1 MSGTVLSIIKVI
13 LFVSLFITKFGLGLS
28 VVPGDLRFFR
38 ERRGLMVRSILTVVF
53 LVPIAYVLLIL
64 LFRPDPAMAVA
75 IALLAASPAT
85 PFAFG
90 KAGKSGGH
98 LAYAASLQFI
108 VAMLS
113 IVTTP
118 LVLRLIG
125 MTLDFE
131 VTVHPARVAWQV
143 FIAQL
148 LPISLGV
155 LVRAK
160 FSGLV
165 RAVRPFV
172 KAATYIF
179 LAFLFFIIVV
189 QYRGFV
195 QTSLLSYILVVCTT
209 VVALALGH
217 LLAPREPGMQTAL
230 ALETA
235 MRNPG
240 LALLIAAM
248 NFPQAKPLPILLPCV
263 VVSIIVV
270 TLYTLVMNR
279 KKA

>member
-1 MSGTVLSIIKVI
+1 MSATALSIIKVI
-13 LFVSLFITKFGLGLS
+13 LFVALFVTKFGLGLS
-28 VVPGDLRFFR
+28 VAPGDLRFFR
-38 ERRGLMVRSILTVVF
+38 ERRGLMVRSILAVIF

-75 IALLAASPAT
+75 IALLAASPAA
-85 PFAFG
+85 PFAFS
-90 KAGKSGGH
+90 KVGKSGGS
-98 LAYAASLQFI
+98 LAYAATLQFV

-125 MTLDFE
+125 MTLGFE
-131 VTVHPARVAWQV
+131 TTIHPFKVAWQV
-143 FIAQL
+143 FIAQF
-148 LPISLGV
+148 LPIGLGV

-160 FSGLV
+160 FSGLA
-165 RAVRPFV
+165 RLARPFV
-172 KAATYIF
+172 KVATFIF
-179 LAFLFFIIVV
+179 LAFLLFIIVM

-195 QTSLLSYILVVCTT
+195 QTSLMSYILIVCTT
-209 VVALALGH
+209 AVALALGH

-263 VVSIIVV
+263 VVSTLLA